1 MLYFKIIAIFAG
13 ELLII
18 KNRIMKT
25 IRLFGIVFLTV
36 LMSVSFS
43 SCSKS
48 DDDNGGET
56 SASIEGTWYLKSEK
70 WFTNESR
77 TQVRSEK
84 SYGDYSKER
93 VWVIKKSGNEI
104 SLTENGKERTMTKL
118 GNNEYR
124 KNNDK
129 FVVKTLTS
137 KSLIVDYSD
146 NYFKEKDE
154 YKEYGVYAFM
164 R

>member
-1 MLYFKIIAIFAG
+1 
-13 ELLII
+13 
-18 KNRIMKT
+18 
-25 IRLFGIVFLTV
+25 
-36 LMSVSFS
+36 
-43 SCSKS
+43 
-48 DDDNGGET
+48 
-56 SASIEGTWYLKSEK
+56 LKSEK

-93 VWVIKKSGNEI
+93 VWVIKKSGDEI